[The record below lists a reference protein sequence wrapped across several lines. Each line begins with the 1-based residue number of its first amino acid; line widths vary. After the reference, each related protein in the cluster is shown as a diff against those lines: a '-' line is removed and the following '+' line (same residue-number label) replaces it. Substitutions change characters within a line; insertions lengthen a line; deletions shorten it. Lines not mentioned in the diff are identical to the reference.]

1 MNHETK
7 PFVTPEQQNTL
18 FYSVKTQ
25 KSQEAIL
32 LKETPLFS
40 QISIHVANS
49 CSIYSNVCRKGRGD
63 LHCTTFG
70 ILTRNFG
77 KKVFNDNVQK
87 MSEF

>member
-25 KSQEAIL
+25 KSQEV
-32 LKETPLFS
+32 KESSLFS
-40 QISIHVANS
+40 QISIHVANY

-87 MSEF
+87 ISEF

>member
-7 PFVTPEQQNTL
+7 LFVTPEQQNTL

-25 KSQEAIL
+25 KSQEAIY

-49 CSIYSNVCRKGRGD
+49 CSIYSSRTVDRGQDRKILPAPGTNQIAG
-63 LHCTTFG
+63 FG
-70 ILTRNFG
+70 SSCPLTR
-77 KKVFNDNVQK
+77 
-87 MSEF
+87 